1 MKRPMIFING
11 LNHSQ
16 IDYLKTLSEY
26 QHIENFSKISKDTQV
41 YTHRDGT
48 LEVVNN
54 PSVDPKE
61 EIVCTTYEEFLTKWD
76 QYKLWLLLQ
85 TQ

>member
-11 LNHSQ
+11 LSQQQ

-26 QHIENFSKISKDTQV
+26 QYIENFSKISENTQV

-48 LEVVNN
+48 LKVVNSIAVQ
-54 PSVDPKE
+54 PEE
-61 EIVCTTYEEFLTKWD
+61 EIQCKTYDEFLTCWSE
-76 QYKLWLLLQ
+76 YKLWLLLE
-85 TQ
+85 T

>member
-11 LNHSQ
+11 LNQSQ

-26 QHIENFSKISKDTQV
+26 QYIENFSKISKYTQV
-41 YTHRDGT
+41 YTCSDAT

-54 PSVDPKE
+54 PSVEPKE
-61 EIVCTTYEEFLTKWD
+61 EILCTTYDEFLTCWSE
-76 QYKLWLLLQ
+76 YKLWLLLE
-85 TQ
+85 T

>member
-1 MKRPMIFING
+1 MKRPMIFIRD
-11 LNHSQ
+11 LNQSQ

-26 QHIENFSKISKDTQV
+26 QYIENFSKNSKYIQV
-41 YTHRDGT
+41 YTCNDAT

-61 EIVCTTYEEFLTKWD
+61 EIVCTTYDEFLTCWSE
-76 QYKLWLLLQ
+76 YKLWLLLE
-85 TQ
+85 T